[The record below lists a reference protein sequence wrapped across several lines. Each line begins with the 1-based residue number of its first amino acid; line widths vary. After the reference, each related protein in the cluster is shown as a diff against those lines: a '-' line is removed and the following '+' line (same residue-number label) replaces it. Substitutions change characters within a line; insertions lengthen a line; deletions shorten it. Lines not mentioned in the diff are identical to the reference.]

1 MLVGAILFT
10 ANIFLLGMGWAL
22 CKGSGDDDDDS
33 YIPPC
38 S

>member
-10 ANIFLLGMGWAL
+10 ANIFLLGMGWARR
-22 CKGSGDDDDDS
+22 KDSGEDDDDS
-33 YIPPC
+33 YVPLC